1 MRVEIERKYLVA
13 DDRWRKGATIGS
25 VFRQA
30 YMTAAKDRSVRIGTI
45 DASRATLTVKIC
57 TGELRRDEFE
67 YHLPYCEALE
77 LIKHRI
83 GVVIEKTRYDV
94 THRGHVWEIDV
105 YGGAHRGLVV
115 AEIELQDASEAFP
128 LPAWVGREIT
138 GEQSYSNRILAMAKE
153 REFFAESYLN

>member
-1 MRVEIERKYLVA
+1 MKVEIERKYLVA
-13 DDRWRKGATIGS
+13 DDRWRKRATTGS

-30 YMTAAKDRSVRIGTI
+30 YMTTAKDRSVRIRTI

-83 GVVIEKTRYDV
+83 GVIIEKTRYDV
-94 THRGHVWEIDV
+94 THGGHHWEIDV
-105 YGGAHRGLVV
+105 YDGVHRGLVV

-138 GEQSYSNRILAMAKE
+138 GEQSYSNRILAMTGY
-153 REFFAESYLN
+153 REPLEETYLN

>member
-30 YMTAAKDRSVRIGTI
+30 YMTAAKDRSVRIRTI